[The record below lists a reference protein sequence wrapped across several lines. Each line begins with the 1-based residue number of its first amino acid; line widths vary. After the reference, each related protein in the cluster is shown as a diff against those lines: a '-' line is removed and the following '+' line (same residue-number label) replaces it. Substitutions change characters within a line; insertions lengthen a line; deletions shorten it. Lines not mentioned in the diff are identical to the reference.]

1 VLWVDEAGLLS
12 AKAMDRLLNV
22 VKAQGCRVVL
32 AGDPDQ
38 HNAVERGDAMHML
51 EKHAGLPVPEV
62 TKIIRQKEETYRRVV
77 EAMSSGDVKNA
88 FSTLEE
94 MKAFVED
101 ADIGNLHN
109 RIADDYVGLVY
120 SGKEALIIA
129 PQHQEGRAINGKVRE
144 RLREAGRLTG
154 ADIVVPR
161 LTNLKLTEAER
172 TDPRHYQAGQVVQ
185 FVQHAP
191 GFRRGERLSVVAR
204 EGDAVTIQSAAG
216 EKKQLPLK
224 LASRFQLY
232 ASDQIAVAAGD
243 RVRITNNGFAK
254 TGQRLDNGTMQTV
267 ARVHPNGEIELK
279 NKAVLAAGF
288 GHLTHGYYV
297 TSYVSQSK
305 TVDWTFLAQSSL
317 SFNAGS
323 REQMNVS
330 LSRGRDGIRIYTDDK
345 AELRKRASRSAA
357 RGSAL
362 DFLGPEKTET
372 TAQKRPEKREVIM
385 TDMNRWLNSW
395 RKGQERAKMSERS
408 RETDLCK
415 EARGVSKGRGR
426 GLDLEISL

>member
-1 VLWVDEAGLLS
+1 
-12 AKAMDRLLNV
+12 
-22 VKAQGCRVVL
+22 
-32 AGDPDQ
+32 
-38 HNAVERGDAMHML
+38 
-51 EKHAGLPVPEV
+51 
-62 TKIIRQKEETYRRVV
+62 
-77 EAMSSGDVKNA
+77 VKNA
-88 FSTLEE
+88 FSSLEE

-101 ADIGNLHN
+101 ADIGRLHN
-109 RIADDYVGLVY
+109 RIADDYLGLVN

-129 PQHQEGRAINGKVRE
+129 PQHQEGKAINEKVRE
-144 RLREAGRLTG
+144 RLREAGRLKG
-154 ADIVVPR
+154 ADCVVPR

-172 TDPRHYQAGQVVQ
+172 ADPRHYQTGQVVQ

-191 GFRRGERLSVVAR
+191 GFRRGERLSVVGR
-204 EGDAVTIQSAAG
+204 DGDAVTVRRASG
-216 EKKQLPLK
+216 ERKRLPLG

-232 ASDQIAVAAGD
+232 ASDQIALAAGD
-243 RVRITNNGFAK
+243 RVRITNNGSAK
-254 TGQRLDNGTMQTV
+254 TGQRLDNGTLQTV

-279 NKAVLAAGF
+279 NKAVLAKGF

-305 TVDWTFLAQSSL
+305 TVDWTLLAQSSL
-317 SFNAGS
+317 SMKAGS

-330 LSRGRDGIRIYTDDK
+330 LSRGREGIRIYTDDK
-345 AELRKRASRSAA
+345 AELRERASRSAA

-362 DFLGPEKTET
+362 DFLGPEET
-372 TAQKRPEKREVIM
+372 TQKRPEKREVVM

-408 RETDLCK
+408 RGTDLCK